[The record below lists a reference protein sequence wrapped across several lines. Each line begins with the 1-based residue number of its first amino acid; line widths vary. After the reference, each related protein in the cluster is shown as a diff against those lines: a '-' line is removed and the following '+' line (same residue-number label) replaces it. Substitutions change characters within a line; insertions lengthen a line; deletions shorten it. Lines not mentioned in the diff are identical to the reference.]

1 MFQCE
6 EDTAIE
12 QWKLRRLIKSL
23 DASSGAGTSAITLIV
38 RSGQDITLTNQK
50 VKEELGEATNIKSRV
65 NRGSVRSALTSI
77 QQRLKRYGKTPKNGP
92 VIFCGEMSNEDGRE
106 KEKKVFIDFEP
117 FKPISR
123 SHYLCDS
130 RFHTEYLAKL
140 LEDDDKFGFLIM
152 DGNGSLFGTLQGN
165 YKEVLH
171 KFNVDL
177 PKKHGRGGQS
187 ALRFARLRLE
197 KRHNYVGKVGELA
210 TQFFISGDRPN
221 IKGLIVAG
229 SAELKSDLTTN
240 TDLFDLRL
248 AAILIPP
255 LLDISYGGEP
265 GFNQAIELAAERM
278 ANVKIIQEK
287 KVISKFLDEVAQD
300 TGKSCFG
307 IKDVIHALE
316 TGAVETLTVWENLE
330 MERLS
335 ICNPHRGNRQI
346 LYLTPEEAKNHDLYR
361 DKDSGV
367 ELDIESE
374 PFLEWIVDTCR
385 GFGAKLQFVSD
396 RSNEGHQFCKGFGG
410 VGGLL
415 RYRVDF
421 EVFNDVASVD
431 SDDEFM

>member
-1 MFQCE
+1 
-6 EDTAIE
+6 
-12 QWKLRRLIKSL
+12 LR
-23 DASSGAGTSAITLIV
+23 
-38 RSGQDITLTNQK
+38 
-50 VKEELGEATNIKSRV
+50 
-65 NRGSVRSALTSI
+65 
-77 QQRLKRYGKTPKNGP
+77 RYGKTPKNGL
-92 VIFCGEMSNEDGRE
+92 VIFCGEMNNEDGKE

-123 SHYLCDS
+123 SHYSCNS

-300 TGKSCFG
+300 TGKYCFG
-307 IKDVIHALE
+307 IRDTIAGLE
-316 TGAVETLTVWENLE
+316 MGAVERLICWEALE
-330 MERLS
+330 MKRLH
-335 ICNPHRGNRQI
+335 IRNAHTDREEI
-346 LYLTPEEAKNHDLYR
+346 KYVTPEEEKNPALFR
-361 DKDSGV
+361 DPDSGV
-367 ELDIESE
+367 ELDVIDNM
-374 PFLEWIVDTCR
+374 PFAEWIVNNYKTM
-385 GFGAKLQFVSD
+385 GTKLEFVTD
-396 RSNEGHQFCKGFGG
+396 RSQEGNQFCKGFGG
-410 VGGLL
+410 IGGLL

-421 EVFNDVASVD
+421 EVFDEPD
-431 SDDEFM
+431 GIDDDDDDFW